1 MRGQRPFIQKDWQS
15 FFKVLSYHQGITKHS
30 TQEYLHL
37 IHGTSSHTKTETAT
51 RKDIRKSELTEQKE
65 QKILSYTA
73 FV

>member
-1 MRGQRPFIQKDWQS
+1 MFSSKTTES

-65 QKILSYTA
+65 QKISSCTA